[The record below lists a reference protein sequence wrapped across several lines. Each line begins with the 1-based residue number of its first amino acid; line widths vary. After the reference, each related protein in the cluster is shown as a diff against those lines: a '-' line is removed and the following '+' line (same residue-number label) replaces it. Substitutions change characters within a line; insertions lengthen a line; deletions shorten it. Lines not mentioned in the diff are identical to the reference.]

1 MIVLRIKEKWVADK
15 FLEEFNGFYKE
26 SFDVEEE
33 LRWILNM
40 SYEETLKH
48 VTNEYERDALIL
60 ANEVEEVEDV
70 METALKLAEK
80 KYREF
85 VEIERALSGK
95 GSIKDVLKESPPKRI
110 KEYLIWRKKFFLK
123 LINCLNRIK
132 KYGKKRFLEATLFE
146 IDKPI
151 DEAEFYVFVKPKIVY
166 NVFIKP
172 EVKKFKIYK
181 DMVADF
187 IEFIENRYENA
198 IFSYITSMYIEKLAE
213 SEDINFVKQNLKK
226 GFEFGDKS
234 YLFVEVEE
242 EKLND
247 IIRIVREGDDI
258 FYSR

>member
-48 VTNEYERDALIL
+48 VTSEYERDALIL
-60 ANEVEEVEDV
+60 ANEVEEVGDV
-70 METALKLAEK
+70 VETALKLAEK

-85 VEIERALSGK
+85 VEIERALSG
-95 GSIKDVLKESPPKRI
+95 SARDIIKESPPKKLR
-110 KEYLIWRKKFFLK
+110 EYIVWRKKFLLK

-132 KYGKKRFLEATLFE
+132 KYGKERFLEATLFE
-146 IDKPI
+146 IDKPT

-172 EVKKFKIYK
+172 EVRKFKIYK

-198 IFSYITSMYIEKLAE
+198 IFSYITSMYIEKLTE
-213 SEDINFVKQNLKK
+213 SGDINFVKQNLKK
-226 GFEFGDKS
+226 GFEFGEKS

-242 EKLND
+242 GKFED
-247 IIRIVREGDDI
+247 IIKIVREGDDI
-258 FYSR
+258 LYSR